1 MVDRGIHD
9 ARRTEE
15 STTHGGQWN
24 SRRTVDRRIHD
35 ARRTEESTTLGDTGN
50 PSSIISVTKKI
61 VCSWNYRVIFKMNPI
76 SRFDKMFQMYSP
88 DYWRIPGP
96 LTCPPFAVSGRPTAS
111 QSKWIS
117 ERNRAVCSRSL
128 RNLSSG
134 WN

>member
-50 PSSIISVTKKI
+50 PSLNNQCDQKLCAHGTTESFLK
-61 VCSWNYRVIFKMNPI
+61 
-76 SRFDKMFQMYSP
+76 
-88 DYWRIPGP
+88 
-96 LTCPPFAVSGRPTAS
+96 
-111 QSKWIS
+111 
-117 ERNRAVCSRSL
+117 
-128 RNLSSG
+128 
-134 WN
+134 